1 MPDEKV
7 QPKLAATIMLLRDSA
22 AQLEVF
28 MVERHHQIDF
38 ATGALVF
45 PGGKAEAADGGGS
58 MRGYCDGADE
68 LGDEA
73 ITVRVT
79 AIRETFEE
87 SGVLL
92 ARPRGEKELIGAE
105 RLADLES
112 KYRTALQEGQTDMQ
126 KLAEAESLTLA
137 CDQLVPFAHWIT
149 PDMLPKRFDTH
160 FFLAAAPADQLAL
173 HDGSESVDSVWTTT
187 ADALEAEA
195 EGRRTIVFATVAN
208 LQKLGR
214 SGSLGEAIDAAR
226 ASEITTV
233 LPWVAKEDD
242 GELMLC
248 IPEEADYGMVKVPL
262 SGLKG

>member
-1 MPDEKV
+1 MTKDKV
-7 QPKLAATIMLLRDSA
+7 EPKLAATIMLLRDSA
-22 AQLEVF
+22 NHLEVF

-45 PGGKAEAADGGGS
+45 PGGKAEEADGGAS
-58 MRGYCDGADE
+58 MREYCAGVDD
-68 LGDEA
+68 LDDDA

-92 ARPRGEKELIGAE
+92 ARPQGSDQLVNADK
-105 RLADLES
+105 LAQLEAR
-112 KYRTALQEGQTDMQ
+112 YRSALQKDEIDLQSVVES
-126 KLAEAESLTLA
+126 EALILA
-137 CDQLVPFAHWIT
+137 CDQLTPFAHWIT

-160 FFLAAAPADQLAL
+160 FFLAVAPGDQLAL
-173 HDGSESVDSVWTTT
+173 HDGSESVDSVWTTPG
-187 ADALEAEA
+187 DALRAESD
-195 EGRRTIVFATVAN
+195 GQRTIVFATLAN

-214 SGSLGEAIDAAR
+214 SADMAQAIEAAR
-226 ASEITTV
+226 KSSITTV

-248 IPEEADYGMVKVPL
+248 IPAEADYGMTKVPL
-262 SGLKG
+262 SGLRG